1 MVFAIEEAKGT
12 SLGNENG
19 LDIQCEIN
27 EGYTFVDNGC
37 REMAIQIYPGEP
49 ILREIIIQ
57 KIDNQPKKT
66 VMKKNLPFAHHM
78 PEVDMSL
85 LGGLGANPLDAIIN
99 EYSALDRKL
108 DYQIHIQSVI

>member
-1 MVFAIEEAKGT
+1 
-12 SLGNENG
+12 
-19 LDIQCEIN
+19 
-27 EGYTFVDNGC
+27 
-37 REMAIQIYPGEP
+37 MAIQIYPGEP

-78 PEVDMSL
+78 LEVDMSL

-108 DYQIHIQSVI
+108 DY